1 MVPNYFKKWFGKK
14 TSTLKYTQPC
24 RVLTTN
30 PAVVGPVWNKRSLLA
45 AAPECAFTWNSFC
58 FCGTLLSTCLRAE
71 LEKVRRATCW
81 SAWEQ
86 QEPAKS
92 PHEKGYGPISRK
104 KIKKQSKNDTTIIFG
119 LNTLWKRME
128 WKLEVSTTVPA
139 LAEANGSGLRR

>member
-104 KIKKQSKNDTTIIFG
+104 KKIKKTIKKRHNDNIWSKYFVKENG
-119 LNTLWKRME
+119 ME
-128 WKLEVSTTVPA
+128 AGSIDNST
-139 LAEANGSGLRR
+139 GISRG